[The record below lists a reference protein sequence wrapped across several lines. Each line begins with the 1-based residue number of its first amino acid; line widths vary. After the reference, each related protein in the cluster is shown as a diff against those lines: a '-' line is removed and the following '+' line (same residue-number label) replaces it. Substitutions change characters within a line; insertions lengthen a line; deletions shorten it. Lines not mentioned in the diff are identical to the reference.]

1 VLFPFADYWW
11 IYLAFGAFVSAL
23 LAVDLTLNRKAHI
36 ISFREA
42 ALWTA
47 VWIAIALCFNYGL
60 YLFAS
65 RLAPEAARQL
75 SLEFLAGYI
84 VEESLSIDNMFV
96 FALIFRHF
104 AIPAKYQHKVLF
116 YGVLGAMVF
125 RAIFVGVGSALLRFE
140 WVLILFGLFLIV
152 TGVRMAWE
160 RKTRIDPDKSALLRW
175 AGRLFPVTSDC
186 TGGRFFQRI
195 DGILHATPL
204 FMVLLLLET
213 TDVMFAVD
221 SVPAVFAVTR
231 EPLIVYTS
239 NIFAILGLRSMYFLL
254 SGAMDRFHMLRY
266 GLAVVLIF
274 VGLKMTWLDHQFGGR
289 FPIGASLAIIGVVIA
304 AAIALSLVF
313 PKTAV
318 ASTDICRP
326 R

>member
-1 VLFPFADYWW
+1 MLFPFAEYWW
-11 IYLAFGAFVSAL
+11 IYLAFGALVIL
-23 LAVDLTLNRKAHI
+23 LLGADLLLHRKAHV
-36 ISFREA
+36 ISLREA
-42 ALWTA
+42 GLWMA
-47 VWIAIALCFNYGL
+47 VWVALALAFNYGL

-65 RLAPEAARQL
+65 ARMAPDAARQL
-75 SLEFLAGYI
+75 SLEFLAGYV
-84 VEESLSIDNMFV
+84 VEESLSVDNMFV

-104 AIPAKYQHKVLF
+104 AIPARYQHKVLF

-125 RAIFVGVGSALLRFE
+125 RAIFVGIGSALVRFD
-140 WVLILFGLFLIV
+140 WVLMLFGVFLMV
-152 TGVRMAWE
+152 TGIRMAWARE
-160 RKTRIDPDKSALLRW
+160 THIDPGKNVLLRW
-175 AGRLFPVTSDC
+175 AGRVFPVTPDY
-186 TGGRFFQRI
+186 TGGKFFERI
-195 DGILHATPL
+195 QGVRHATPL

-266 GLAVVLIF
+266 GLAVVLVF

-289 FPIGASLAIIGVVIA
+289 FPIGISLGIIGAVIA
-304 AAIALSLVF
+304 ASIVLSLR
-313 PKTAV
+313 A
-318 ASTDICRP
+318 RP
-326 R
+326 SET